1 MLIPIFTQIPTL
13 LWTLPCLLLPVC
25 FSSLPSTCPVPSSPV
40 PLFSLQETLKSRQ
53 GLQIL
58 PADGPSHPSALSRGP
73 QPALLLLRA
82 VEAVAK
88 RQCHVTT
95 WPSRKKKKGA
105 KRGEQGE
112 RGRAGGG
119 RGRPGGSHQP
129 QQPQPRL
136 SFWRK
141 PLDSCELSSE
151 HPFS

>member
-95 WPSRKKKKGA
+95 WPSRKKKKGS
-105 KRGEQGE
+105 ET
-112 RGRAGGG
+112 GRARGKREG
-119 RGRPGGSHQP
+119 RGREGET
-129 QQPQPRL
+129 R
-136 SFWRK
+136 RK
-141 PLDSCELSSE
+141 PPTSAASAPAEFLEEAFGFL
-151 HPFS
+151 